1 MDSVF
6 DLLVIILLGLSSISA
21 FMVVVSLLLPTP
33 IIKIQNVL
41 DKRPGRSLLLGF
53 VNFAFFGLLATLSGW
68 AADQLSGVLEA
79 IFTVF
84 AGVIVLGLIIF
95 SILGLVALAQLIGT
109 RIDPDAKPFLI
120 SLRGAVILLL
130 AAFAPFIGWYLM
142 TPLLVWAGLGAAIQA
157 LLQRKS

>member
-6 DLLVIILLGLSSISA
+6 DLLVIVLLGLSSISA

-53 VNFAFFGLLATLSGW
+53 VNFAFFGLIATLSGW

-84 AGVIVLGLIIF
+84 AGVIVLG
-95 SILGLVALAQLIGT
+95 
-109 RIDPDAKPFLI
+109 
-120 SLRGAVILLL
+120 
-130 AAFAPFIGWYLM
+130 
-142 TPLLVWAGLGAAIQA
+142 
-157 LLQRKS
+157 